1 MVDLLNSTSFL
12 GKIGENMI
20 GSIAA
25 VLTTFAFLP
34 QVIKVIKTK
43 DTESIALGMYLM
55 QVLGIALWLAH
66 GLAIQDLPLILANS
80 VSFILSGIILVY
92 KIRYK

>member
-1 MVDLLNSTSFL
+1 
-12 GKIGENMI
+12 MI
-20 GSIAA
+20 GTIAA

-43 DTESIALGMYLM
+43 NTESIALGMYLM

-66 GLAIQDLPLILANS
+66 GLVIQDLPLILANS

>member
-1 MVDLLNSTSFL
+1 
-12 GKIGENMI
+12 MI

-66 GLAIQDLPLILANS
+66 GLVIQDLPLILANS
-80 VSFILSGIILVY
+80 VSKV
-92 KIRYK
+92 

>member
-1 MVDLLNSTSFL
+1 
-12 GKIGENMI
+12 MI

-34 QVIKVIKTK
+34 QVIKVIKSK

-66 GLAIQDLPLILANS
+66 CLVIQDLPLILANS

>member
-1 MVDLLNSTSFL
+1 
-12 GKIGENMI
+12 MI

-43 DTESIALGMYLM
+43 ATESIALGLYLM
-55 QVLGIALWLAH
+55 QVLGIPLWLAH
-66 GLAIQDLPLILANS
+66 GLVIQDLPFRNNFSL
-80 VSFILSGIILVY
+80 
-92 KIRYK
+92 

>member
-1 MVDLLNSTSFL
+1 
-12 GKIGENMI
+12 MI

-34 QVIKVIKTK
+34 QVIKVIKSK

-55 QVLGIALWLAH
+55 QVVGIGLWLMH
-66 GLAIQDLPLILANS
+66 GLAIQDLPLIAANS
-80 VSFILSGIILVY
+80 ISLILSATILAY
-92 KIRYK
+92 KIKFK

>member
-1 MVDLLNSTSFL
+1 
-12 GKIGENMI
+12 MI

-34 QVIKVIKTK
+34 QVIKIIKTK

-55 QVLGIALWLAH
+55 QVVGIGLWLVH
-66 GLAIQDLPLILANS
+66 GLVIQDLPLISANS
-80 VSFILSGIILVY
+80 ISLILSATILAY
-92 KIRYK
+92 KIKFK

>member
-1 MVDLLNSTSFL
+1 
-12 GKIGENMI
+12 MI

-25 VLTTFAFLP
+25 VLTTFAFFFFFF
-34 QVIKVIKTK
+34 KVIKTK

-66 GLAIQDLPLILANS
+66 GLVIQDLPLILANS
-80 VSFILSGIILVY
+80 VSFILSGTILVY

>member
-1 MVDLLNSTSFL
+1 
-12 GKIGENMI
+12 MI

-25 VLTTFAFLP
+25 ILTTFAFLP

-43 DTESIALGMYLM
+43 DTESVALGMYLM

-66 GLAIQDLPLILANS
+66 GLVIQDLPLILANS

>member
-1 MVDLLNSTSFL
+1 MPLSASFF
-12 GKIGENMI
+12 GKIWRKNMI

-25 VLTTFAFLP
+25 ILTTFAFLP

-66 GLAIQDLPLILANS
+66 GLVIQDLPLILANS

>member
-1 MVDLLNSTSFL
+1 
-12 GKIGENMI
+12 MI

-25 VLTTFAFLP
+25 ILTTFAFLP
-34 QVIKVIKTK
+34 QVIKVIKSK

-66 GLAIQDLPLILANS
+66 GLVIQDLPLILANS

>member
-1 MVDLLNSTSFL
+1 
-12 GKIGENMI
+12 MI
-20 GSIAA
+20 VSIAA

-55 QVLGIALWLAH
+55 QVVGIGLWLVH
-66 GLAIQDLPLILANS
+66 GLAIQDLPLIAANS
-80 VSFILSGIILVY
+80 ISLILSATILAY
-92 KIRYK
+92 KIKYK

>member
-1 MVDLLNSTSFL
+1 
-12 GKIGENMI
+12 MI

-66 GLAIQDLPLILANS
+66 GLVIQDLPY
-80 VSFILSGIILVY
+80 FID
-92 KIRYK
+92 